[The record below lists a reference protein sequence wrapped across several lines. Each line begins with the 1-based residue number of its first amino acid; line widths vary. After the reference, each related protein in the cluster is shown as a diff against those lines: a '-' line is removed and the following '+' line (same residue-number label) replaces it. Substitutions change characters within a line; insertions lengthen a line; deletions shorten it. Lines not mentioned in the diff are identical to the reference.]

1 MNGHSVTDKEEIV
14 QMVKEN
20 ECQPV
25 ALTIRRG
32 EKMEKVE
39 VEPVQTAEM
48 EYRLGLWIRDD
59 TQGIGTVTYI
69 TEDGQFAALGQESA
83 IRIPESELRAPAA
96 ISILRRFTRL
106 YAERP
111 GSRDRCAVRFH
122 ISQESQSVRFPRI
135 AQVEFTEESKRIRR
149 VRSLLRNRWKLPQQ
163 MKFIPAKP

>member
-69 TEDGQFAALGQESA
+69 TEDGQFAALGHGISDPDTGKRIESTGGDLYLA
-83 IRIPESELRAPAA
+83 QIH
-96 ISILRRFTRL
+96 SIVRGTAR
-106 YAERP
+106 
-111 GSRDRCAVRFH
+111 SRDRCAVRFH